1 MIRFIQNRFA
11 MTEKGA
17 RNLMKG
23 ITYSTLLNLVLLLPG
38 LLVFILFND
47 SVTDDNAISCPSIS
61 WWIYLLIGMLIA
73 VLMFVVGY
81 VQYGAVYTDVY
92 DESAARRINL
102 AEKLRRLPLA
112 FFGQKNLSDLT
123 SAVMDDCADLEHT
136 FSHVVPQLFAL
147 IFSTTYI
154 AIGMFIYNWQMAL
167 SLLWVIP
174 ISFLIIIVASRRL
187 KKNNQSDYSNK
198 RKVTETIQEGID
210 NVMELQAYGREQEYA
225 DKLAEDIRFYEKE
238 RTRHE
243 MSFSTLLNGAQ
254 ALLKLGL
261 ATAIIVGAAMISSG
275 DLSLLDYLVFIV
287 LCSLIYTPISEVMN
301 NLTALA
307 FLDVRIARVNEM
319 QQLPVMEGTTDFI
332 PDNYDISF
340 ENVAFSYDNEK
351 QIIKDMSFTACQ
363 GEVTALVG
371 PSGCG
376 KSTSAKLAARFWDVT
391 KGRVLLGGSN
401 IKDIDPETLLK
412 YYSVVFQDVVL
423 FNSSIMDNIRIGRK
437 DASDEEVLEAAR
449 LAQCDEFVE
458 KLPNGYHTVVGENGS
473 TLSGG
478 ERQRLSIA
486 RALLKNAPIVL
497 LDEATAS
504 LDVENETKIQES
516 ISELIKGKTVLVIAH
531 RMRTILQAD
540 KVVVMNNGVVA
551 ESGKPADLMKKD
563 GLFAEMVRKQRADN

>member
-1 MIRFIQNRFA
+1 MIKFIQNRFA

-23 ITYSTLLNLVLLLPG
+23 IMYSTLLNLVILLPG
-38 LLVFILFND
+38 MLVFILFND
-47 SVTDDNAISCPSIS
+47 SVSMDNAIRCPSMS
-61 WWIYLLIGMLIA
+61 WWMYLLTGTLIA
-73 VLMFVVGY
+73 ALMFVVVY
-81 VQYGAVYTDVY
+81 IQYGAVYTEVY

-102 AEKLRRLPLA
+102 AEKLRKLPLA
-112 FFGQKNLSDLT
+112 FFGQKNLSDLS
-123 SAVMDDCADLEHT
+123 SAIMDDCTDLEHS

-147 IFSTTYI
+147 IFSTTLVS
-154 AIGMFIYNWQMAL
+154 IGMFVYNWQMAL

-174 ISFLIIIVASRRL
+174 VSVFMMILSSKRL
-187 KKNNQSDYSNK
+187 KRYNRLDYSNK

-225 DKLAEDIRFYEKE
+225 NKLSEDISFYEKE
-238 RTRHE
+238 RIRHE
-243 MSFSTLLNGAQ
+243 MSFGILLNGSQ
-254 ALLKLGL
+254 VLLRLGL
-261 ATAIIVGAAMISSG
+261 ATAIIIGATLIASG
-275 DLSLLDYLVFIV
+275 DLSLLEYLVFLV
-287 LCSLIYTPISEVMN
+287 LGSFIYTPISEVLN

-307 FLDVRIARVNEM
+307 FLDVRIARMKEM
-319 QQLPVMEGTTDFI
+319 QQLPAMDGATDFT
-332 PDNYDISF
+332 PDNYNLTFS
-340 ENVAFSYDNEK
+340 NVAFSYSDDRPV
-351 QIIKDMSFTACQ
+351 IKDLSFTACQ

-391 KGRVLLGGSN
+391 KGSITLGNRN
-401 IKDIDPETLLK
+401 IKEIDSETLLK

-423 FNSSIMDNIRIGRK
+423 FNSSIIDNIRIGK
-437 DASDEEVLEAAR
+437 KEASDEEVLSVAR
-449 LAQCDEFVE
+449 LTQCDEFVA
-458 KLPNGYHTVVGENGS
+458 KLPDGYHTIVGENGS

-540 KVVVMNNGVVA
+540 KVVVINNGVVA
-551 ESGKPADLMKKD
+551 ESGKPADLIKNN
-563 GLFAEMVRKQRADN
+563 GLFAEMVRKQRADK